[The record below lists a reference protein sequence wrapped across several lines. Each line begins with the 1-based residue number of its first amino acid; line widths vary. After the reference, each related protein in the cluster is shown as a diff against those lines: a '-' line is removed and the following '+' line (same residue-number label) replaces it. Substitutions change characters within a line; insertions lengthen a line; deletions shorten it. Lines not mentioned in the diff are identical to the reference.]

1 VAGGHPPPPGGA
13 RGPRR
18 RHLRRADAGDT
29 REQVARDRADASD
42 TRQDS
47 ADASDA
53 REVTATSRVDA
64 IEALATKDSLRIDD
78 LEAYVDIDPQMI
90 LELHEAGV
98 LRQDQVEELQTAL
111 RTSRMIGQAI
121 GIIMTRRFVTQGEAF
136 TLLRRASNNTNRK
149 LREIAEDIVVTGD
162 AAALV

>member
-1 VAGGHPPPPGGA
+1 
-13 RGPRR
+13 
-18 RHLRRADAGDT
+18 
-29 REQVARDRADASD
+29 
-42 TRQDS
+42 
-47 ADASDA
+47 
-53 REVTATSRVDA
+53 VTATSRVDA

-78 LEAYVDIDPQMI
+78 LEAYVDIDRQMI
-90 LELHEAGV
+90 LELHETGV
-98 LRQDQVEELQTAL
+98 LRQDLVEELQTAL

-136 TLLRRASNNTNRK
+136 TLLRRTSNNTNRK